1 MPKQTFFNLK
11 DEKQR
16 RIIAA
21 ARREFSHHP
30 LYESSINNIIKEAK
44 IPRGSFYQYF
54 EDIADLYGYYFSLI
68 LEDIQARLI
77 DEVRQNHGDIFAAV
91 RKYAGVFFEEILA
104 GEHRDFYRNFFLGA
118 NASIRAREN
127 HHPGTGFN
135 VFHSKRMRELRSQL
149 REVVDWDQLK
159 VTSQKDQAMIQQ
171 LIMMIFFHAFAS
183 YFIHADETDEEP
195 AMVQKEIEHNLDWL
209 EYGVRRTEEK

>member
-91 RKYAGVFFEEILA
+91 RKYAGVFF
-104 GEHRDFYRNFFLGA
+104 GRDPCGRTPRFLPEFLFG
-118 NASIRAREN
+118 S
-127 HHPGTGFN
+127 
-135 VFHSKRMRELRSQL
+135 
-149 REVVDWDQLK
+149 
-159 VTSQKDQAMIQQ
+159 
-171 LIMMIFFHAFAS
+171 
-183 YFIHADETDEEP
+183 
-195 AMVQKEIEHNLDWL
+195 
-209 EYGVRRTEEK
+209 